1 MKTKRKERL
10 RRIRVFNRKNKHP
23 LETKH
28 GDHDRSFIY
37 DKFEEKIIKVLYVK
51 TTKKLIF

>member
-10 RRIRVFNRKNKHP
+10 RRIRVFNPKNKQQNMVID
-23 LETKH
+23 
-28 GDHDRSFIY
+28 DHDRSFIY
-37 DKFEEKIIKVLYVK
+37 DKFEDKIIKVLYVK